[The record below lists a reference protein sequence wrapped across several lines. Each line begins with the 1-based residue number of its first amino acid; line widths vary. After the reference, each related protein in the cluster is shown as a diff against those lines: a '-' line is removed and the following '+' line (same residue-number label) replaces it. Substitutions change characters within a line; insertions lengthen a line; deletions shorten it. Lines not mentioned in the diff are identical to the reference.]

1 MKRYVYAATTGD
13 EAERYEDILADEL
26 ISRGL
31 IDAVGEYEVAQSSA
45 STYRITVVLT
55 AKKYHKKKFTI
66 TGYPSTMN
74 KAIDK
79 ICYRINAWIQEG
91 SEVLAADAYAIKVYL
106 NDVLLGYFAG
116 GGSGRGQHWAYIRSR
131 NPAKIS
137 NPNRFDILKYS
148 DGEFFIDESQLGYA
162 CLQLVEDT
170 PELRKWLSTYTYHHY
185 AYADKYTAKF
195 TYEAI
200 PYTEADLLKLNP
212 AAFDSILIQPSHERR
227 DN

>member
-1 MKRYVYAATTGD
+1 MKRYVYAATTAD

-31 IDAVGEYEVAQSSA
+31 IDAVDEYEVTQSSA

-55 AKKYHKKKFTI
+55 AKKYHNKKFTI
-66 TGYPSTMN
+66 TGYSSTMN

-79 ICYRINAWIQEG
+79 ICYQINAWIREG

-131 NPAKIS
+131 NPAKVS
-137 NPNRFDILKYS
+137 NPSKFDILKYS

-185 AYADKYTAKF
+185 AYVDRYTAKF
-195 TYEAI
+195 TYEVV
-200 PYTEADLLKLNP
+200 PYIEAKPLTLSSTE
-212 AAFDSILIQPSHERR
+212 FDSILIQPAE
-227 DN
+227 